1 MMVELRI
8 LTFRELINSTILND
22 EDMVGFQGDSEYRNC
37 DGKLVFGSWSFTDV
51 YEDEPVQE
59 SDWNLDSEIPE
70 HTLWDGIQDYLVRND
85 NGTLCEI
92 QLKFRKPFGAELC
105 IF

>member
-1 MMVELRI
+1 MRLRT
-8 LTFRELINSTILND
+8 LTFRELINYSILND
-22 EDMVGFQGDSEYRNC
+22 ENMVGFQGDSEYENC
-37 DGKLVFGSWSFTDV
+37 DGDMVFGSWSFTGV
-51 YEDEPVQE
+51 YEDEPIKD

-70 HTLWDGIQDYLVRND
+70 HTLWDEIQDYLVRND

-92 QLKFRKPFGAELC
+92 RLMFDKPFWANLC